1 LVVSRRRALLA
12 LALTGVVAPSLHAQE
27 LPPSGLARVEL
38 ERSRQCVEVLARI
51 DALEGRLEPLA
62 DRSER
67 LMQLGN
73 AVALEDVTQAGTF
86 DRSVPLEARVAS
98 WFEEDQRLAAR
109 YLEAADDAVLVQR
122 AIAREAIKDALSE
135 ALVEVQSE
143 ADARIAEAGTLTTT
157 VGGCDGAILV
167 RPAVLEACATA
178 VSPVCEPARN
188 PGTESRYRFVDNPLD
203 LWEVEEVRPWTTP
216 GPLGITADGQLGG
229 ARTMGY
235 ARSGNLTLTLQFAP
249 LFGTRDDFT
258 PEQIARYRAMV
269 DSVGFEFE
277 HPDVTFVPSLA
288 VRASVPEPLA
298 DETLYVLHFD
308 EPDNADILWSGPA
321 GTGETVE
328 AVVAL
333 GPRHLARLG
342 SGHPVRFTA
351 VMESPEEDAGDVVY
365 SVQFTPINQSPATS
379 ALMGYMAGQMSVD
392 LRLLVPTQGR

>member
-1 LVVSRRRALLA
+1 LVVSRRRAVLA
-12 LALTGVVAPSLHAQE
+12 LALTGVVAPTLNAQE

-38 ERSRQCVEVLARI
+38 ERSRQCVEVLARMES
-51 DALEGRLEPLA
+51 LEGRLEPLA

-73 AVALEDVTQAGTF
+73 AVALEAPAEAGTF
-86 DRSVPLEARVAS
+86 DRSIPLEARVAA

-109 YLEAADDAVLVQR
+109 YVEAADDALLVQR
-122 AIAREAIKDALSE
+122 EIAREAIKDALSE
-135 ALVEVQSE
+135 ALVEIQRE
-143 ADARIAEAGTLTTT
+143 ADARIEEAGTLTTT

-167 RPAVLEACATA
+167 RSAVLEACATA

-188 PGTESRYRFVDNPLD
+188 PGTESRYRFVDHPLD
-203 LWEVEEVRPWTTP
+203 LWEVEEVRPWTTAT
-216 GPLGITADGQLGG
+216 PLGITANGQLGG

-235 ARSGNLTLTLQFAP
+235 ARNGNLTLTLQFAP

-269 DSVGFEFE
+269 DSVGFEFD
-277 HPDVTFVPSLA
+277 HPEVTFVPSLA

-298 DETLYVLHFD
+298 EETLYVLHFD
-308 EPDNADILWSGPA
+308 EPDNADVLWSGPA
-321 GTGETVE
+321 GTGETVQ

-351 VMESPEEDAGDVVY
+351 VMEHPEEDAGDVVY

-379 ALMGYMAGQMSVD
+379 ALMGYMAEQMGRD
-392 LRLLVPTQGR
+392 FRLLFPTEGR